1 MEIRTAYEQGLL
13 SQRSLNHFQYW
24 ALQYHMALVRKL
36 DWDTRNE
43 MVKQA
48 AWVFQPKRYMEV
60 YAKPVQDLVQEMEEA
75 PVDPSEFDDIESWL
89 QHADKKRVGS
99 FQTQDDDEG
108 WI

>member
-43 MVKQA
+43 MIKQA
-48 AWVFQPKRYMEV
+48 ALVFEPKRYMEF
-60 YAKPVQDLVQEMEEA
+60 YAKPVQDLAQELDEV
-75 PVDPSEFDDIESWL
+75 PISPDEFDDIESWFRDI
-89 QHADKKRVGS
+89 DKKRVGS
-99 FQTQDDDEG
+99 APTQGDEEG